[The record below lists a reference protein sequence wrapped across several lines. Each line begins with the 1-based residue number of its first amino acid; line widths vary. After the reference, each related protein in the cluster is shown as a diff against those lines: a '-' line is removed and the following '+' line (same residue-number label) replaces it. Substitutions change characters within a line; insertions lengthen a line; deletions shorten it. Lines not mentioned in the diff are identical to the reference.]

1 VTAAERTSLEIT
13 EGLAHLKLARG
24 DRRNAIDRALVDSL
38 SGQVTR
44 ALADSRVRAL
54 LISADGPSFTVGGDL
69 RHLGGEL
76 DRLPDEL
83 DSMITIYHRTL
94 AQLAECHIPVV
105 VAAQGGAAGGGLGLL
120 WCADVVIAADDL
132 RVASGFAHL
141 GLSGDG
147 GSSWHLP
154 RLVGLRRAQQL
165 ILGER
170 VLDAEEAL
178 DWGLVTRVVP
188 AAELADEAMA
198 QARALAS
205 GPTFS
210 LGQMKQLLLASWS
223 HSYPDQLAAERDA
236 IVRCGATDDARE
248 GLTAFEARR
257 APRFQGR

>member
-1 VTAAERTSLEIT
+1 MTAAEHTSLQIG
-13 EGLAHLKLARG
+13 EGLAHLKLTRAE
-24 DRRNAIDRALVDSL
+24 RRNAIDRALVDSL
-38 SGQVTR
+38 SGQVAR

-69 RHLGGEL
+69 RHLRGEL

-83 DSMITIYHRTL
+83 DSMITSYHRTL

-105 VAAQGGAAGGGLGLL
+105 VAVQGAAAGGALGLL

-132 RVASGFAHL
+132 RVVSGFAQL

-165 ILGER
+165 ILGGR
-170 VLDAEEAL
+170 VLDAAEAL
-178 DWGLVTRVVP
+178 DWGLVSKVVP
-188 AAELADEAMA
+188 VAELPGEALA
-198 QARALAS
+198 QARALAG
-205 GPTFS
+205 GPTYS

-223 HSYPDQLAAERDA
+223 RSYPEQLAAERDA
-236 IVRCGATDDARE
+236 TVRCGATDDARE